1 VSLLN
6 GELIVVSSPYFL
18 SFSVVFVYRLR
29 LGDTVTIHALPDIK
43 YAKTVTVTPF
53 ADTVEGI
60 SGDIFEVFVKP
71 YFKDNYRPLKLGDT
85 FMVRGGM
92 RTVEFKVMDI
102 AFEEEEKSDSTSGK
116 KKGKGKSA
124 KSSPADADATDDGA
138 AAGGG
143 ADNSNANGDV
153 TTAAAAAAD
162 YCIVG
167 PDTEFDY
174 EPGDTLSREEDERL
188 SEVGY
193 DDIGGCNRQ
202 LALIRELVELPL
214 RHPQIFRSVGKFQL
228 HANEIIPRPSF
239 PNATFISNGLRMMSL
254 FFSCREFIR
263 FVNFC
268 FFGMCCVRCTSSS
281 SHLRHPPTEGRADVR
296 PTWLGQDHHRPRSGC
311 RDGRVFPDAERTRD
325 HVQARRGVRV
335 QPAQG
340 ELSWL
345 FAHVN

>member
-1 VSLLN
+1 
-6 GELIVVSSPYFL
+6 
-18 SFSVVFVYRLR
+18 VFVDRLR

-124 KSSPADADATDDGA
+124 KSSPADADATGDA
-138 AAGGG
+138 AASG
-143 ADNSNANGDV
+143 ANNANGDV
-153 TTAAAAAAD
+153 TTAAAAD

-214 RHPQIFRSVGKFQL
+214 RHPQIFRSVGKYQL
-228 HANEIIPRPSF
+228 HANEINPRPSF
-239 PNATFISNGLRMMSL
+239 SNVTFTSNGQRMLSL
-254 FFSCREFIR
+254 FFSFRELIR
-263 FVNFC
+263 FVI
-268 FFGMCCVRCTSSS
+268 FFLFWYVLCALYILFFSSQAS
-281 SHLRHPPTEGRADVR
+281 PHRRAY
-296 PTWLGQDHHRPRSGC
+296 
-311 RDGRVFPDAERTRD
+311 
-325 HVQARRGVRV
+325 
-335 QPAQG
+335 
-340 ELSWL
+340 
-345 FAHVN
+345 